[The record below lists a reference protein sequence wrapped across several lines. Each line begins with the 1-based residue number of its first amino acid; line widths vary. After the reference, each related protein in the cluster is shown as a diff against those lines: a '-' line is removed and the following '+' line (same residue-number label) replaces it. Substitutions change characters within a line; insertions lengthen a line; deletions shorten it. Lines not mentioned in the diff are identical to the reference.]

1 LSAPEKKLRKIHN
14 LCLEFA
20 EMLRRLPFD
29 NKIDEAKARSFLS
42 GIRDVLGAKNVD
54 LERPP
59 RAGPEW
65 WQPNKAGPMDPETQR
80 AGIEEAR
87 RVMRERTSDDD

>member
-1 LSAPEKKLRKIHN
+1 MLRK
-14 LCLEFA
+14 
-20 EMLRRLPFD
+20 LPFD

-59 RAGPEW
+59 GARPEW
-65 WQPNKAGPMDPETQR
+65 WRPNGTGPMDPERQR
-80 AGIEEAR
+80 AGIQEAR
-87 RVMRERTSDDD
+87 RIMKEGISDDD

>member
-1 LSAPEKKLRKIHN
+1 MSAPEKKLRKIHN

-20 EMLRRLPFD
+20 EMLRKLPFD

-42 GIRDVLGAKNVD
+42 GIRDVLGARNVD
-54 LERPP
+54 LERPRRP
-59 RAGPEW
+59 GTEF
-65 WQPNKAGPMDPETQR
+65 WQPDKTRPTDPEQQR

-87 RVMRERTSDDD
+87 RVMRERTSDDE